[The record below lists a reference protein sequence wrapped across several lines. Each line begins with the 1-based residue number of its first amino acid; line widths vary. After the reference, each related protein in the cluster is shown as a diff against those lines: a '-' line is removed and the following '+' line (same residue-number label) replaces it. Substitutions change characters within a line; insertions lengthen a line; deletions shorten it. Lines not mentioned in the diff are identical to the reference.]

1 MVLPLQSAPSSPADV
16 ANQIDQ
22 IWALLVQVFGPAGP
36 FYAVIA
42 LGVLLILI
50 ALPLALRREKDP
62 LERFS
67 FRDDR
72 LDDDL
77 VRLREGTDDGSLRS
91 LAQYLEPKTE
101 QELSQTRTDLR
112 AAGYKARSAVRL
124 YFLAK
129 ASFGLLGIIVGLLLT
144 LVLPEDPDVV
154 FAVIM
159 SVAFGLFG
167 YFLPIY
173 WVKRQGAVRR
183 ESIENNF
190 PDAMDMMLIC
200 IEGGQSLDQS
210 MARVSVEMQ
219 ASSSPLAE
227 ELMIVTQEFRA
238 GKERSAVL
246 RDFGHRCNVSD
257 ISSFVTVLVQ
267 SQQFGTSVAQA
278 LRVYASEMRD
288 KRLMR
293 AEEKANIL
301 PTKLTL
307 GTMFFTVPPL
317 ILILV
322 GPSII
327 TVIRELANF
336 R

>member
-1 MVLPLQSAPSSPADV
+1 MVLPHQSLPSSPAEV
-16 ANQIDQ
+16 ANQVDR
-22 IWALLVQVFGPAGP
+22 IWEFLVQVFGPAGP
-36 FYAVIA
+36 FYAVIG

-77 VRLREGTDDGSLRS
+77 VRLRESTDDGSLRS

-167 YFLPIY
+167 YFMPIY

-190 PDAMDMMLIC
+190 PDAMDMILIC

-227 ELMIVTQEFRA
+227 ELQLVTQEFRA

-246 RDFGHRCNVSD
+246 RDFGNRCNVSD